1 MNIEI
6 GFLLKILLSA
16 ILGGVIGFER
26 ERTRRPAGLRTH
38 MIVSLSSCLLTLVS
52 VYASET
58 DPLKLAANIITGV
71 GFIGA
76 GTIIASSG
84 SVKGVT
90 TAATIFAVAGIG
102 ITVALGFYL
111 TAVVSTLL
119 IFGILELKRIE
130 NRDYRFL
137 RY

>member
-1 MNIEI
+1 MNVEI
-6 GFLLKILLSA
+6 GFLLKIFLSTL
-16 ILGGVIGFER
+16 LGGVIGFER
-26 ERTRRPAGLRTH
+26 ERSRRPAGLRTH
-38 MIVSLSSCLLTLVS
+38 MIVSLSSCLLTLIS

-90 TAATIFAVAGIG
+90 TAATIFAVAAIG

-111 TAVVSTLL
+111 TAIISTLL

-130 NRDYRFL
+130 NRDYRFF

>member
-1 MNIEI
+1 MSLEI
-6 GFLLKILLSA
+6 TFLLKILLST
-16 ILGGVIGFER
+16 ILGGMIGFER
-26 ERTRRPAGLRTH
+26 EKTRRPAGLRTH
-38 MIVSLSSCLLTLVS
+38 MIVSLSSCLITLVS
-52 VYASET
+52 INSSSI
-58 DPLKLAANIITGV
+58 DPLRLAANIITGV

-76 GTIIASSG
+76 GTIIASAG

-111 TAVVSTLL
+111 TAVFSTLL
-119 IFGILELKRIE
+119 IFGILELKRVE
-130 NRDYRFL
+130 NKDYKVF

>member
-6 GFLLKILLSA
+6 GFLLKIFLSTL
-16 ILGGVIGFER
+16 LGGVIGFER

-38 MIVSLSSCLLTLVS
+38 MIVSLSSCLLTLIS

-111 TAVVSTLL
+111 TAVASTLL

-137 RY
+137 MY

>member
-1 MNIEI
+1 MNVEI
-6 GFLLKILLSA
+6 GFLLKIFLSTL
-16 ILGGVIGFER
+16 LGGVIGFER

-58 DPLKLAANIITGV
+58 DPLKLATNIITGV

-76 GTIIASSG
+76 GTIIASAG

-90 TAATIFAVAGIG
+90 TAATIFAVAAIG

-111 TAVVSTLL
+111 TAIISTLL

-130 NRDYRFL
+130 NRDYRFF